1 MSLPLC
7 RRLKELLAIGEKLPT
22 MNSIRGYVEA
32 GGLISYGP
40 NFPDVF
46 RRAGDFVN
54 KILRGIKPADL
65 TVEQPVKFGR
75 SMGWQKP
82 RSKLFGAHSR
92 CDARRRQLRRARS
105 GLAAFVMSRTCSVI
119 PNTN

>member
-65 TVEQPVKFGR
+65 PVEQPVKFVDPWRGRNRGR
-75 SMGWQKP
+75 SCSAHIPDATHGGD
-82 RSKLFGAHSR
+82 SYGARGPVSQHLSCR
-92 CDARRRQLRRARS
+92 
-105 GLAAFVMSRTCSVI
+105 GLAQ
-119 PNTN
+119 